1 VLSFYKEVEPM
12 HELRLNPLTGEW
24 VIISSGRSSRP
35 VLPEDACPLCPGV
48 LEIKRDYDLVVFD
61 NRFPSLALN
70 PPQISENEEH
80 FKKKRALGKCEV
92 IMYTSKHDLSVS
104 DMSKYQIHKLI
115 EVWCNRYNE
124 LSKIHDIKY
133 IYIFENRGK
142 EVGATL
148 SHAHGQL
155 YAFSYIPPR
164 MERKVRQ
171 MKMSY
176 YKNGECSLC
185 NFIRGLN
192 EDTIIKENESFFS
205 LVPPYA
211 RFPYEVHIYPKRH
224 VSSITDLTGNEKRH
238 LGNLLL
244 DTVKRYDKLFEEEF
258 PYMMM
263 LFNAPINT
271 REIYDE
277 WFHFHIEFCPP
288 KRSKDKIKWMASV
301 ETGSWNF
308 INPADPKNIAKQLQE
323 TEVD

>member
-1 VLSFYKEVEPM
+1 ML
-12 HELRLNPLTGEW
+12 ELRLNPLTGEW

-35 VLPEDACPLCPGV
+35 VLPENACPLCPGV
-48 LEIKRDYDLVVFD
+48 LEVEKDYDLVVFD
-61 NRFPSLALN
+61 NRFPSLTLN
-70 PPQISENEEH
+70 PPHPSEEKNNLMKE
-80 FKKKRALGKCEV
+80 RALGKCEV

-104 DMSKYQIHKLI
+104 DMSENQLHKLV

-124 LSKIHDIKY
+124 LSKIPDIKY

-164 MERKVRQ
+164 VERKVQQLRG
-171 MKMSY
+171 Y
-176 YKNGECSLC
+176 YYENGRCSLC
-185 NFIRGLN
+185 KLIEDLN
-192 EDTIIKENESFFS
+192 EDIIIRENESFFS
-205 LVPPYA
+205 FVPSYA

-224 VSSITDLTGNEKRH
+224 VSSITDLTGVEKRH
-238 LGNLLL
+238 LGNLIL
-244 DTVKRYDKLFEEEF
+244 DTVRRYDNLFEEDF

-263 LFNAPINT
+263 LFNAPVNT
-271 REIYDE
+271 EELYDE

-308 INPADPKNIAKQLQE
+308 INPADPENIAKQLKE